1 MLIITYYNLSVKIN
15 TNDYLLQE
23 NIKIFL
29 KKFYTSTQASFAKVG
44 EADVKLFA
52 SKVKNQGIYFLHTNQ
67 FIHLYHYLKEL
78 GVELKPDE
86 KIDNRDYKVEMADFK
101 VRENWVLRDYQVPI
115 YNFLLENPTKSKL
128 IPIAT
133 GSGKTSISLFAIATL
148 NQKLGIVILPNI
160 ISKWTQDIVDVRE
173 ATTKDVMVI
182 QGSKALRAI
191 ISMAKSDTAD
201 NNYYIFSSRTMQE
214 YINTYEEDPELC
226 LEMYG
231 CAPIDLFPLLG
242 IGVMLVDE
250 SHMHW
255 HNIFKILI
263 HSNVKYQIG
272 LTATLL
278 SDDPVV
284 KRLYK
289 IVYPDTSVY
298 GDKLIQKYTDVYAV
312 AYNIPPHLLKSIRT
326 TNYGSNNYA
335 HIAFEQSI
343 MKRDNLYQSYIK
355 LILTTIEDYFITD
368 YKEGDKLLIY
378 VATVKLAT
386 QLSDILK
393 EQYFKYIVNRYC
405 EDDPYDFL
413 MNSDIVVSSM
423 IKSSTGVDI
432 KGLRVVIQTISISS
446 QVSNIQSL
454 GRLRKL
460 TDRDTKFVYLYSPSL
475 AKQKDYHLRK
485 IELFKD
491 RAANIVFRQ
500 SRVGF

>member
-1 MLIITYYNLSVKIN
+1 MLIITYYCLSVKIETDIYN
-15 TNDYLLQE
+15 LQE
-23 NIKIFL
+23 HLKLFL

-52 SKVKNQGIYFLHTNQ
+52 SKVNNQGIYYLHTNQ
-67 FIHLYHYLKEL
+67 FIHLYHYLKEM
-78 GVELKPDE
+78 GVELKADE
-86 KIDNRDYKVEMADFK
+86 KIDKRDYKVEMADFK
-101 VRENWVLRDYQVPI
+101 VRSHWVLRDYQVPI
-115 YNFLLENPTKSKL
+115 VDFLLDNPTKSKL
-128 IPIAT
+128 IPINT
-133 GSGKTSISLFAIATL
+133 GQGKTTISLHAIASI
-148 NQKLGIVILPNI
+148 NQKLGIVILPVLCDKW
-160 ISKWTQDIVDVRE
+160 ISDIVDVHE
-173 ATTKDVMVI
+173 ATTKDVMVV
-182 QGSKALRAI
+182 QGSKALRSI

-201 NNYYIFSSRTMQE
+201 SNYYIFSSRTMQE
-214 YINTYEEDPELC
+214 YINTYEENPELC

-250 SHMHW
+250 SHMQW

-289 IVYPDTSVY
+289 IVYPETSIY

-312 AYNIPPHLLKSIRT
+312 AYSITPHLLKHIRT

-343 MKRDNLYQSYIK
+343 MKKPDLYKSYIR

-368 YKEGDKLLIY
+368 YKPGDKLLIY

-386 QLSDILK
+386 LLSDVLK
-393 EQYFKYIVNRYC
+393 EQYFKYVVNRYC
-405 EDDPYDFL
+405 EDDPYEFL

-432 KGLRVVIQTISISS
+432 KGLRTVIQTISISS

-460 TDRDTKFVYLYSPSL
+460 TDRDTKFVYLYSSNIP
-475 AKQKDYHLRK
+475 KQKDYHLRK
-485 IELFKD
+485 MELFRD
-491 RAANIVFRQ
+491 RAAIIVLRQ
-500 SRVGF
+500 SSVGL